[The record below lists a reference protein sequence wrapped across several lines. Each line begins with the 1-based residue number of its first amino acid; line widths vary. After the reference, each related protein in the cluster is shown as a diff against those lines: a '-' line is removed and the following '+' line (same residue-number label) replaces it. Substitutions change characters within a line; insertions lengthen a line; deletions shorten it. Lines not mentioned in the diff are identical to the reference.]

1 MNRRSIVLV
10 LFLGILAA
18 CTDDSSWRNDPT
30 IVAARDACK
39 SGSGVD
45 YNCIEGQAVTAL
57 NPEICRLAGIGI
69 DDMCLQAV
77 YEAADDPSICDR
89 IYLRGVVP
97 NCRAYYASPSPSQ
110 DLSVFY
116 GNRPPAAILTVAEQ
130 EQVAA
135 VGTSTWT
142 LEKRGQE
149 QTSVHGDAFALVTP
163 ANPLPV
169 PAAFTATL
177 RLPIPT
183 APSILW
189 YALMPVTDNINRTTS
204 SPDMTNWRVAFLQL
218 GTSLDLQPE
227 QVISFSLEP
236 GQYLLEVY
244 AEWPELGNADYGF
257 FLEVQGKPAIS
268 TPTPSPAPWMS
279 LPATDETVLTIHN
292 DQPNSGRVGEPKPDW
307 VGWGA
312 QSLSVAPNGDIWIL
326 DYAAQ
331 PQRLLHFGR
340 PYEKPQFISLEGLVV
355 GAADVEAARDAI
367 WVLGI
372 ASQPPRV
379 LKLSMEGKLMD
390 SFDLPRGL
398 WPEDGLTGIALA
410 QDGALLV
417 ELAGGADLYQLFDQN
432 GQVAPQLLEGY
443 TFGNRLFRVS
453 TTTLSKT
460 ATIYAGDTTIRVSS
474 ELPIGALRVLGSAPE
489 GSFYAEMYVMPEE
502 LGSTGVREILRY
514 SPAGNLL
521 GIAYPQPAEFYAEQ
535 DVVVAP
541 DGLVYQ
547 MVSNPDHSVQIVRL
561 GFKSGKIGQEVPAAS
576 PTLTPTALTPLLPT
590 WTVTPVGATDL
601 DLARQTLLTFFTL
614 LHDGRY
620 DEAIP
625 LYGGDY
631 DTMREQN
638 PEIPPEDYTALW
650 QAACTRQ
657 SPCLLVS
664 RIVEE
669 KSIAPEEFEFVVEF
683 VWIDGTLFKLGPCC
697 GATEAEMPPVWQ
709 FKYTV
714 QKVDGEFLVME
725 GPVYIP

>member
-1 MNRRSIVLV
+1 MMRQIISWLIVV
-10 LFLGILAA
+10 LLL
-18 CTDDSSWRNDPT
+18 
-30 IVAARDACK
+30 DACAPAP
-39 SGSGVD
+39 GAIYPPD
-45 YNCIEGQAVTAL
+45 TTAM
-57 NPEICRLAGIGI
+57 PA
-69 DDMCLQAV
+69 
-77 YEAADDPSICDR
+77 YPAAS
-89 IYLRGVVP
+89 
-97 NCRAYYASPSPSQ
+97 SPTQ
-110 DLSVFY
+110 DLSAYY
-116 GNRPPAAILTVAEQ
+116 GNRPPAAILIVGEQ
-130 EQVAA
+130 QVAA

-142 LEKRGQE
+142 LEKKGQE

-169 PAAFTATL
+169 PASFTATL

-189 YALMPVTDNINRTTS
+189 YALKPVTDNINQTTS
-204 SPDMTNWRVAFLQL
+204 SADMTSWQVAFYQP
-218 GTSLDLQPE
+218 GTSLDLKPE
-227 QVISFSLEP
+227 QEISLSLEP

-257 FLEVQGKPAIS
+257 FLEVQGKSAIS

-292 DQPNSGRVGEPKPDW
+292 DQPYSGRVGEPKPDW

-312 QSLSVAPNGDIWIL
+312 QAFSMAPNGDIWIL

-331 PQRLLHFGR
+331 PQRLLHFVN
-340 PYEKPQFISLEGLVV
+340 PYEKPQLISLEGLVV

-410 QDGALLV
+410 QDGALLI
-417 ELAGGADLYQLFDQN
+417 ELASGADLHQLFDEN
-432 GQVAPQLLEGY
+432 GQVDPQLLEGY
-443 TFGNRLFRVS
+443 TFGNRLYRVA
-453 TTTLSKT
+453 TTTLSNN
-460 ATIYAGDTTIRVSS
+460 ATIYAGDTAIRVSS
-474 ELPIGALRVLGSAPE
+474 ELPIGALRILGSAPD

-502 LGSTGVREILRY
+502 LGSSGVREILRY

-535 DVVVAP
+535 DFVVAP

-547 MVSNPDHSVQIVRL
+547 LVSNPDHSVQIVRL
-561 GFKSGKIGQEVPAAS
+561 GFKTGESALVLPTAS
-576 PTLTPTALTPLLPT
+576 PTVIPTTLEPLLPT
-590 WTVTPVGATDL
+590 WTVTPEGASAM
-601 DLARQTLLTFFTL
+601 DLARHTLLTFFTL

-620 DEAIP
+620 AEAVP

-638 PEIPPEDYTALW
+638 PEIPPEDYAALW

-669 KSIAPEEFEFVVEF
+669 KIIAQEEFEFVVEF
-683 VWIDGTLFKLGPCC
+683 VWIDRTLFKLGPCC

-709 FKYTV
+709 FSYTV
-714 QKVDGEFLVME
+714 KKVDGMFKVME
-725 GPVYIP
+725 GPVYVP